1 MGLSPLA
8 NGGRPKKRERKKAL
22 MGKVVEFRI
31 FWKDRYFWEFVGR
44 KRRKG
49 KRKGKRRRNYKK
61 RRYFL

>member
-31 FWKDRYFWEFVGR
+31 FWKDRYFGR
-44 KRRKG
+44 DILRICWKEKKERKK
-49 KRKGKRRRNYKK
+49 KRKKEKK
-61 RRYFL
+61 L